1 MTFAVT
7 GMSTSAKPCS
17 STKATAV
24 FSGLKPWNA
33 DSRMLVEYAVPRK
46 ANIPTRVT
54 TEFTE
59 KARLRNRLSRS
70 SGASDRRSAAMKAT
84 KKTTATTQPATTH
97 GSDQPLVAPWITEN
111 SSANNETAIVIWPGQ
126 SSDRPSGDE
135 EFRAAK
141 ATAVLSSASSPTA
154 TKAHRQDAVGSLP
167 HGILVTRPPS
177 NGDTKPPEDS
187 AAAQMAMPRARLRTV
202 CVPAATIASVVGK
215 STAAPMPVSA

>member
-24 FSGLKPWNA
+24 FSGLKPWIA

-54 TEFTE
+54 IEFTE

-70 SGASDRRSAAMKAT
+70 SGASARRSAAMKAT
-84 KKTTATTQPATTH
+84 KKTTATIQPATTH

-111 SSANNETAIVIWPGQ
+111 SSAKSETAMVIWPGQ

-135 EFRAAK
+135 EFCAAK
-141 ATAVLSSASSPTA
+141 ATAVLISARRPTA
-154 TKAHRQDAVGSLP
+154 TNAQRQVAVSSLP
-167 HGILVTRPPS
+167 QEILVTRPPS
-177 NGDTKPPEDS
+177 SG
-187 AAAQMAMPRARLRTV
+187 
-202 CVPAATIASVVGK
+202 
-215 STAAPMPVSA
+215 